1 MFSPGRKKPKNKGGP
16 ITLTAAA
23 ATAATATAAT
33 ATAATAKAATATP
46 KTAPAY
52 KYTNLWRKLEKYC
65 QGRGAKTNKWTSR
78 RVKAS

>member
-23 ATAATATAAT
+23 ATAATATAA
-33 ATAATAKAATATP
+33 AAKAATATP

>member
-23 ATAATATAAT
+23 ATATAAAATAA
-33 ATAATAKAATATP
+33 AATP

>member
-23 ATAATATAAT
+23 AATATAAT
-33 ATAATAKAATATP
+33 AAAAATAATP

>member
-23 ATAATATAAT
+23 ATAATATAAG
-33 ATAATAKAATATP
+33 ATP

>member
-23 ATAATATAAT
+23 AATATAA
-33 ATAATAKAATATP
+33 AATAKAATATP

>member
-23 ATAATATAAT
+23 ATAATATAA
-33 ATAATAKAATATP
+33 AATP

>member
-23 ATAATATAAT
+23 ATAATATAAAAT
-33 ATAATAKAATATP
+33 ATAAGATP